1 MTTWHAPPDVLQ
13 RYAGGAVD
21 DVTACSIEA
30 HLERCAVCRGALADS
45 VDPILL
51 EAIWDG
57 VVDRVDQPR
66 AHLIERVLRGVG
78 FDPGKARLVA
88 ATPGLRLAWLT
99 AVALVTGLVVA
110 ACQATGSDGIFLA
123 IAPLLPLAGVAAAF
137 APGVEPAGEVGAA
150 TPLFGFGL
158 VLRRAELV
166 LGTSFAILLLGALAL
181 PGLEARDAA
190 WVLPALA
197 LSCTTVAIA
206 GRAPVVPVASA
217 LGGAWLIGLNL
228 LVRAGGNGSSSG
240 LAECVAFTATGQ
252 ILLGLAAAVAIVAV
266 RLRNDLDLTQPGA

>member
-30 HLERCAVCRGALADS
+30 HLEHCAACRGALAAS
-45 VDPILL
+45 ADPVLL

-66 AHLIERVLRGVG
+66 AHVIERALRGFG
-78 FDPGKARLVA
+78 FDPGTARLVA
-88 ATPGLRLAWLT
+88 ATPALRLAWLA
-99 AVALVTGLVVA
+99 AVGLVTGLVVL
-110 ACQATGSDGIFLA
+110 ACQATGSDGLFLA

-166 LGTSFAILLLGALAL
+166 LGTSFAILLAGALAL

-197 LSCTTVAIA
+197 LACATVAMA
-206 GRAPVVPVASA
+206 GRAPVVPVAAA
-217 LGGAWLIGLNL
+217 LGAAWLIGLSL
-228 LVRAGGNGSSSG
+228 LTILDGAPSG
-240 LAECVAFTATGQ
+240 LAETVAFAATGQ
-252 ILLGLAAAVAIVAV
+252 VLLGLAAAAAV
-266 RLRNDLDLTQPGA
+266 GAVLLRKDLDLLELGA